1 MIDATQTTSALLA
14 CLREGENEAAWGELD
29 RRYRPI
35 VANLA
40 RKAGLHEADAEDVA
54 QETLTDVFKGYKEG
68 RYERSRGRLRAWLIG
83 IAKFKIVDA
92 KRRGARGGETLK
104 TSLLTS
110 EGDEV
115 WGEEFEREVRAGV
128 LVEALAQLR
137 TSGKV
142 EARNLNA
149 FELVALRGV
158 PVAQV
163 AESMGMTA
171 QEVYLAKSRC
181 LERVRGIVEQLQAAY
196 EAD

>member
-1 MIDATQTTSALLA
+1 M
-14 CLREGENEAAWGELD
+14 
-29 RRYRPI
+29 
-35 VANLA
+35 ANLA

-68 RYERSRGRLRAWLIG
+68 RYERSKGRLRAWLIG